1 MALYLYS
8 LLMADQTK
16 PLIWTK
22 EIQGAFTL
30 IKGSLHYPSALGH
43 PNYKLPF
50 FFFFVH
56 EREGSALSV
65 LTQCH
70 GDQHNPIGYYMCY
83 ITKQI

>member
-1 MALYLYS
+1 
-8 LLMADQTK
+8 MADQTK

-50 FFFFVH
+50 FFFLSMKEKAVLLVYLL
-56 EREGSALSV
+56 SAMG
-65 LTQCH
+65 T
-70 GDQHNPIGYYMCY
+70 N
-83 ITKQI
+83 ITL